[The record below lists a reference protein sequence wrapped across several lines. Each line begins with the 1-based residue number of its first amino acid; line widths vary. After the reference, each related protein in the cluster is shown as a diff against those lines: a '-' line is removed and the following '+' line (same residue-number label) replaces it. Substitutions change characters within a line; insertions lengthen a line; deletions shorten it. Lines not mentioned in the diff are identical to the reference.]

1 MPCCIINMRYGTI
14 VPATG
19 EHMKIKIVTDSNC
32 GYTVDEADAL
42 GIEIQPT
49 PILID
54 GEQYFQEEGLTQD
67 KFYEYLK
74 SDSVKVSTSQPN
86 PYDVAERWRRILK
99 EYDQILYM
107 PLSSGLSET
116 ALVIKHMAETEQ
128 EFIGKVYALD
138 NHRVSITQK
147 QAVVDALNMIKD
159 GKNAKQI
166 YDLLTETAHTSS
178 IYIAVNTLKYLKK
191 GGRLTPAAAAIGTLL
206 KIKPVLQ
213 IQGERL
219 DKYVQVRKMSDA
231 RSTIISAIKN
241 DLETRFKDERQAGK
255 MTVCI
260 AHTQCL
266 EEALSFKDE
275 IIAAFPDV
283 EFTFVDPLSLSVAVH
298 IGPGA
303 LAAACVIKY

>member
-1 MPCCIINMRYGTI
+1 MN
-14 VPATG
+14 
-19 EHMKIKIVTDSNC
+19 IKIVTDSNC
-32 GYTVDEADAL
+32 GYTVEEAEKL

-49 PILID
+49 PILVN
-54 GEQYFQEEGLTQD
+54 GEQYFQEENLPID
-67 KFYEYLK
+67 KFYEFLT
-74 SDSVKVSTSQPN
+74 DDNFKVSTSQPN

-99 EYDQILYM
+99 DYDEILYM

-116 ALVIKHMAETEQ
+116 ALVIKHMAETEP

-138 NHRVSITQK
+138 NHRVSVTQK
-147 QAVVDALNMIKD
+147 QAVVDAMAMIKD
-159 GKNAKQI
+159 GKSAKEI
-166 YDLLTETAHTSS
+166 YDWLTDTAHTSS
-178 IYIAVNTLKYLKK
+178 IYIAVNTLKFLKK

-219 DKYVQVRKMSDA
+219 DKYAQVRKMSDA
-231 RSTIISAIKN
+231 KSTMIAAIKN
-241 DLETRFKDERQAGK
+241 DLETRFAKERAAGK
-255 MTVCI
+255 MTLSV
-260 AHTQCL
+260 AHTQCPD
-266 EEALSFKDE
+266 EAIAFREE
-275 IIAAFPDV
+275 IISAFPDV

>member
-1 MPCCIINMRYGTI
+1 MS
-14 VPATG
+14 
-19 EHMKIKIVTDSNC
+19 IKIVTDSNC
-32 GYTVDEADAL
+32 GYTVEEAQNL
-42 GIEIQPT
+42 GIEIQTT
-49 PILID
+49 PILVN
-54 GEQYFQEEGLTQD
+54 GEQYFQEENLPIE
-67 KFYEYLK
+67 KFYEYLTD
-74 SDSVKVSTSQPN
+74 DSAKVSTSQPN
-86 PYDVAERWRRILK
+86 PYDVAERWRRLLK
-99 EYDQILYM
+99 DYDEILYM

-116 ALVIKHMAETEQ
+116 ALVIKHMAETEP

-147 QAVVDALNMIKD
+147 QAVLDALKMIGE
-159 GKNAKQI
+159 GKSAKQI
-166 YDLLTETAHTSS
+166 YDWLTATAHTSS
-178 IYIAVNTLKYLKK
+178 IYLAVATLKYLKK

-219 DKYVQVRKMSDA
+219 DKFAQVRKMSDA
-231 RSTIISAIKN
+231 KTTMIAAIKN
-241 DLETRFKDERQAGK
+241 DLETRFAAERRAGK

-260 AHTQCL
+260 AHTRCY
-266 EEALSFKDE
+266 EEAMAFKE
-275 IIAAFPDV
+275 ELTAAFPDV

>member
-1 MPCCIINMRYGTI
+1 MS
-14 VPATG
+14 
-19 EHMKIKIVTDSNC
+19 IKIVTDSNC
-32 GYTVDEADAL
+32 GFTVEQAEAL

-49 PILID
+49 PILVN
-54 GEQYFQEEGLTQD
+54 GEQYFQEENLSID
-67 KFYEYLK
+67 KFYEFLK
-74 SDSVKVSTSQPN
+74 SDDAKVSTSQPN

-99 EYDQILYM
+99 DYDEILYM

-116 ALVIKHMAETEQ
+116 ALVIKHMAETDP

-138 NHRVSITQK
+138 NHRVSITQ
-147 QAVVDALNMIKD
+147 IKE
-159 GKNAKQI
+159 GKTAAEI
-166 YDLLTETAHTSS
+166 YNWLTATANISS

-191 GGRLTPAAAAIGTLL
+191 GGRITPAVAAIGTLL

-213 IQGERL
+213 IQGEKLDTYTKVRRL
-219 DKYVQVRKMSDA
+219 SDA
-231 RSTIISAIKN
+231 KAAMIEAVKN
-241 DLETRFKDERQAGK
+241 DLETRFAEQRRAGK

-266 EEALSFKDE
+266 DEALQFKDE
-275 IIAAFPDV
+275 LSASFPDV

-303 LAAACVIKY
+303 LAAACAIKY

>member
-1 MPCCIINMRYGTI
+1 MS
-14 VPATG
+14 
-19 EHMKIKIVTDSNC
+19 IKIVTDSNC
-32 GYTVDEADAL
+32 GYTVEEAQKL

-49 PILID
+49 PILVN
-54 GEQYFQEEGLTQD
+54 GEQYFQEENLPIE
-67 KFYEYLK
+67 KFYEYLTD
-74 SDSVKVSTSQPN
+74 DSAKVSTSQPN

-99 EYDQILYM
+99 EYDEILYM

-116 ALVIKHMAETEQ
+116 ALVIKHMAETEP

-147 QAVVDALNMIKD
+147 QAVLDALKMIGE
-159 GKNAKQI
+159 GKSAKQI
-166 YDLLTETAHTSS
+166 YDWLTATAHTSS
-178 IYIAVNTLKYLKK
+178 IYIAVATLKYLKK

-219 DKYVQVRKMSDA
+219 DKFAQVRKMSDA
-231 RSTIISAIKN
+231 KTTMIAAIKN
-241 DLETRFKDERQAGK
+241 DLETRFAAERRAGK

-260 AHTQCL
+260 AHTRCY
-266 EEALSFKDE
+266 EEAMAFKDE
-275 IIAAFPDV
+275 LTAAFPDV

>member
-1 MPCCIINMRYGTI
+1 MS
-14 VPATG
+14 
-19 EHMKIKIVTDSNC
+19 IKIVTDSNC
-32 GYTVDEADAL
+32 GYTVEEAQKL

-49 PILID
+49 PILVN
-54 GEQYFQEEGLTQD
+54 GEQYFQEENLPIE
-67 KFYEYLK
+67 KFYEYLTD
-74 SDSVKVSTSQPN
+74 DSAKVSTSQPN

-99 EYDQILYM
+99 EYDEILYM

-116 ALVIKHMAETEQ
+116 ALVIKHMAETEP

-147 QAVVDALNMIKD
+147 QAVLDALKMIGE
-159 GKNAKQI
+159 GKSAKQI
-166 YDLLTETAHTSS
+166 YDWLTATAHTSS
-178 IYIAVNTLKYLKK
+178 IYIAVATLKYLKK

-219 DKYVQVRKMSDA
+219 DKFAQVRKMSDA
-231 RSTIISAIKN
+231 KTTMIAAIKN
-241 DLETRFKDERQAGK
+241 DLETRFAAERRAGK

-260 AHTQCL
+260 AHTRCY
-266 EEALSFKDE
+266 EEAMTFKDE
-275 IIAAFPDV
+275 LTAAFPDV

>member
-1 MPCCIINMRYGTI
+1 MS
-14 VPATG
+14 
-19 EHMKIKIVTDSNC
+19 IKIVTDSNC
-32 GYTVDEADAL
+32 GYSVEEAEQL

-49 PILID
+49 PILVN
-54 GEQYFQEEGLTQD
+54 GEQYFQEENLPID
-67 KFYEYLK
+67 KFYEFLTDDN
-74 SDSVKVSTSQPN
+74 SKVSTSQPN

-99 EYDQILYM
+99 DYDEILYM

-116 ALVIKHMAETEQ
+116 ALVIKHMAETEP

-138 NHRVSITQK
+138 NHRVSVTQK
-147 QAVVDALNMIKD
+147 QTVVDALKMIKE
-159 GKNAKQI
+159 GKSAKEI
-166 YDLLTETAHTSS
+166 YDWLMDTAHTSS

-219 DKYVQVRKMSDA
+219 DKYAQVRKMSDA
-231 RSTIISAIKN
+231 KTTMIAAIKN
-241 DLETRFKDERQAGK
+241 DLDTRFAAERKAGK
-255 MTVCI
+255 MTLSV

-266 EEALSFKDE
+266 DDALSFKE
-275 IIAAFPDV
+275 ELKAAFPDV
-283 EFTFVDPLSLSVAVH
+283 EFTFVDQLSLSVAVH

-303 LAAACVIKY
+303 LAVACTVKY

>member
-1 MPCCIINMRYGTI
+1 MS
-14 VPATG
+14 
-19 EHMKIKIVTDSNC
+19 IKIVTDSNC
-32 GYTVDEADAL
+32 GYTVEEAQKL

-49 PILID
+49 PILVN
-54 GEQYFQEEGLTQD
+54 GEQYFQEENLPIE
-67 KFYEYLK
+67 KFYEYLTD
-74 SDSVKVSTSQPN
+74 DSAKVSTSQPN
-86 PYDVAERWRRILK
+86 PYDVAERWRRLLK
-99 EYDQILYM
+99 DYDEILYM

-116 ALVIKHMAETEQ
+116 ALVIKHMAETEP

-147 QAVVDALNMIKD
+147 QAVLDALKMIGE
-159 GKNAKQI
+159 GKSAKQI
-166 YDLLTETAHTSS
+166 YDWLTATAHTSS
-178 IYIAVNTLKYLKK
+178 IYIAVATLKYLKK

-219 DKYVQVRKMSDA
+219 DKFAQVRKMSDA
-231 RSTIISAIKN
+231 KTTMIAAIKN
-241 DLETRFKDERQAGK
+241 DLETRFAAERRAGK

-260 AHTQCL
+260 AHTRCY
-266 EEALSFKDE
+266 EEAMAFKE
-275 IIAAFPDV
+275 ELTAAFPDV

>member
-1 MPCCIINMRYGTI
+1 MS
-14 VPATG
+14 
-19 EHMKIKIVTDSNC
+19 IKIVTDSNC
-32 GYTVDEADAL
+32 GFTVEQAEAL

-49 PILID
+49 PILVN
-54 GEQYFQEEGLTQD
+54 GEQYFQEENLSID
-67 KFYEYLK
+67 KFYEFLT
-74 SDSVKVSTSQPN
+74 SDDAKVSTSQPN

-99 EYDQILYM
+99 DYDEILYM

-116 ALVIKHMAETEQ
+116 ALVIKHMAETDP
-128 EFIGKVYALD
+128 EFMGKVYALD

-147 QAVVDALNMIKD
+147 QAVTDALKMIKE
-159 GKNAKQI
+159 GKTAAEI
-166 YDLLTETAHTSS
+166 YNWLTDTANISS

-191 GGRLTPAAAAIGTLL
+191 GGRITPAVAAIGTLL

-213 IQGERL
+213 IQGEKLDTYTKVRRL
-219 DKYVQVRKMSDA
+219 SDA
-231 RSTIISAIKN
+231 KAAMIEAVKN
-241 DLETRFKDERQAGK
+241 DLETRFAEQRRAGK

-266 EEALSFKDE
+266 DEALQFKDE
-275 IIAAFPDV
+275 LSAAFPDV

-303 LAAACVIKY
+303 LAAACAIKY